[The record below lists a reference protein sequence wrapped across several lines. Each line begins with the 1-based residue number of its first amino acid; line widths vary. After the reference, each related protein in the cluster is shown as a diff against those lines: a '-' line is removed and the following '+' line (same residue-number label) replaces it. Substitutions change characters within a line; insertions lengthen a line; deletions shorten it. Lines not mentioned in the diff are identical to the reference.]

1 MKKVF
6 QISLG
11 VGILAALLAICFFIF
26 HIPDIWP
33 QLLAIIAS
41 ACLGIAGTSFV
52 TRLLLK
58 SQQESDE
65 NKIKNIHLYQSKMKA
80 LSAFTKEL
88 WSQAS
93 KGDYLDYSELKTLR
107 TLLFDKVL
115 FFLTKSDI
123 EGLTEIFKESDSKPN
138 TIKLYS
144 EITVLL
150 KNSLDDDKTKRNSI
164 NVIYTQEELSGLW
177 RAISKHIPTDEPKVS
192 TNNQQD
198 NNEDATTTDSI
209 DNVEEN
215 DGIQFNKPEFNQAW
229 HFAMWDERQLEAIG
243 EGKIN
248 ELSLVEYEEEWRTN
262 LVKQVEK
269 DDIVFLFRRGGYGY
283 VGAFKPLG
291 WRIFDYNEQKETLHI
306 FGQQEQVKPVNDD
319 DVMKYDIYNGRDD
332 SADLCSNL
340 IVEPIA
346 YVPDGVGNPGGVYRR
361 TISRYDAGYAATLLE
376 RFKKKEML
384 MINPSN

>member
-215 DGIQFNKPEFNQAW
+215 GGIQFNKPEFNQAW

-376 RFKKKEML
+376 RFKKK
-384 MINPSN
+384 

>member
-144 EITVLL
+144 KITVLL
-150 KNSLDDDKTKRNSI
+150 KNSLDDDKTKRNSL

-177 RAISKHIPTDEPKVS
+177 RAISKHIHIPTDEPKVS

-209 DNVEEN
+209 DNVEEK

-262 LVKQVEK
+262 LVKQVKEI
-269 DDIVFLFRRGGYGY
+269 DIVFLFRRGGYGY

-319 DVMKYDIYNGRDD
+319 DVVKYDIYNGRGDG
-332 SADLCSNL
+332 ADLCSNL

-346 YVPDGVGNPGGVYRR
+346 YTPDGVGNPGGVYRR

-376 RFKKKEML
+376 WFKK
-384 MINPSN
+384 

>member
-262 LVKQVEK
+262 LVKQVKEI
-269 DDIVFLFRRGGYGY
+269 DIVFLFRRGGYGY

-319 DVMKYDIYNGRDD
+319 DVVKYDIYNGRGDG
-332 SADLCSNL
+332 ADLCSNL

-346 YVPDGVGNPGGVYRR
+346 YTPDGVGNPGGVYRR

-376 RFKKKEML
+376 WFKK
-384 MINPSN
+384 

>member
-52 TRLLLK
+52 TRLFLK

-177 RAISKHIPTDEPKVS
+177 RAISKHIYIPTDEPKVS

-262 LVKQVEK
+262 LVKQVKEI
-269 DDIVFLFRRGGYGY
+269 DIVFLFRRGGYGY

-291 WRIFDYNEQKETLHI
+291 WRIFDYNEQKETIHI

-319 DVMKYDIYNGRDD
+319 DVKKYDIYDGRGDG
-332 SADLCSNL
+332 ADLCSNL

-346 YVPDGVGNPGGVYRR
+346 YTPDGVGNPGGVYRR
-361 TISRYDAGYAATLLE
+361 TISRYDVGYAATLLE
-376 RFKKKEML
+376 WFKPYIDK
-384 MINPSN
+384 SSH